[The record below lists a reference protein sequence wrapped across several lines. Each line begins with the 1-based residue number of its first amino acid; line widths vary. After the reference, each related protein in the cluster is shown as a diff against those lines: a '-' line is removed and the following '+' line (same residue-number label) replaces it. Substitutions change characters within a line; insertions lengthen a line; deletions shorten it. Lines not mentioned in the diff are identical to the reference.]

1 MRSGRLFSEW
11 WKIKRE
17 IETNGDEYKIFR
29 EQYNEDLEPT
39 GEVEEVKTIKGI
51 LHISGSYVSRETNEG
66 TETRTKRSPMLMC
79 LWEDSKGIKNRDF
92 VIINNQRFNVIN
104 KRNVNEFDLV
114 CDMSMEVVL
123 NGNN

>member
-39 GEVEEVKTIKGI
+39 GEAEEVKTIKGI